1 MPFVPF
7 EDCVQV
13 TIQGRVDGQLT
24 VNDLAFR
31 SSTGPRTL
39 ADVNALVAA
48 IGVWYDSSIATRLN
62 EAWSGLVLTGK
73 GLTNPNG
80 LEVTQDFSATV
91 GQISGEAAPNN
102 CSMCVSFRTG
112 LSGRSF
118 RGRNYVPV
126 LTNSEVTGNMIDATW
141 AAAIVAAYN
150 DLTFPANIG
159 ILPGGWEWVV
169 LSRFAGGVERSVG
182 VFTEITNVLVTDLV
196 VDSQRRRLP
205 GRGR

>member
-13 TIQGRVDGQLT
+13 TIQGHVDGQLT

-31 SSTGPRTL
+31 SSTGPRSL
-39 ADVNALVAA
+39 ADVNALATA
-48 IGVWYDSSIATRLN
+48 IESWYDGGMAGLLN
-62 EAWSGLVLTGK
+62 EAWAGSLITAK

-80 LEVTQDFSATV
+80 LIVEHDFSYSV
-91 GQISGEAAPNN
+91 GGVSGEAAPNN

-126 LTNSEVTGNMIDATW
+126 LTNSQVTGNMIDSAWATSVVNEY
-141 AAAIVAAYN
+141 AALV
-150 DLTFPANIG
+150 FPASVG
-159 ILPGGWEWVV
+159 VLPGGWEWVV
-169 LSRFAGGVERSVG
+169 LSRFAGNVERTTG